1 MNIMLE
7 KLFWFLILILIYIFF
22 GYPFLLKC
30 LFLLKPSRASIDDKY
45 TPSVSI
51 ILSVYNEEGIIRE
64 KIKNFLSLDYPQGL
78 LEMVI
83 ISDNCTDKT
92 EEFIKSFN
100 CSRIKLL
107 VQERRSGKTPAINR
121 GVSVA
126 KGDVLVF
133 TDANSILRKD
143 AVMKLVRHFSDPRI
157 GLVSG
162 RSIYLDSQRRT
173 EEVSGLYRKYEESI
187 KRSEGRVS
195 SIVGADGAIYA
206 LRRELFEPLNPNYI
220 NDFIHP
226 IQVVLKGYR
235 AINETEAICTEII
248 DETNKDELRRQTRIM
263 AQSWLIYF
271 SQIGRLIEKKKWVY
285 AWEFTSHKF
294 LRWITLPIMF
304 LLFIV
309 TIILFKQGALFQ
321 WALLLQIIFFLS
333 VVFGWRDSKIKWL
346 RFSYFFFLI
355 HFSALLGLYN
365 FLSGNVYVTWNPRDN

>member
-1 MNIMLE
+1 MAE
-7 KLFWFLILILIYIFF
+7 SLFWFLILTLLYIFL

-30 LFLLKPSRASIDDKY
+30 IFLLKPSKGSIDDKY
-45 TPSVSI
+45 MPPVSI
-51 ILSVYNEEGIIRE
+51 ILSVYNEENVIRE
-64 KIKNFLSLDYPQGL
+64 KIQNFLSLDYPKEL
-78 LEMVI
+78 LELVI
-83 ISDNCTDKT
+83 ISDHCTDKT

-100 CSRIKLL
+100 CNRIKLL

-126 KGDVLVF
+126 TGDVLVF
-133 TDANSILRKD
+133 TDANSMFDKD
-143 AVMKLVRHFSDPRI
+143 AVMKLVRHFGDPRI

-162 RSIYLDSQRRT
+162 RSIYLDSQGRN

-187 KRSEGRVS
+187 KRGESCVS

-206 LRRELFEPLNPNYI
+206 LRRELYEPLNPNYI

-226 IQVVLKGYR
+226 IQVVLKGHKS
-235 AINETEAICTEII
+235 INDTNAICSEVI
-248 DETNKDELRRQTRIM
+248 DREADKDELRRQTRIM

-271 SQIGRLIEKKKWVY
+271 SQIGQLIKKMKWVY
-285 AWEFTSHKF
+285 IWELTSHKF

-309 TIILFKQGALFQ
+309 TIILFKQGAPFQ
-321 WALLLQIIFFLS
+321 VVFFLQIIFLFS
-333 VVFGWRDSKIKWL
+333 IIFGRRRKVKWL

-355 HFSALLGLYN
+355 HFAALLGLYN
-365 FLSGNVYVTWNPRDN
+365 FLSGNVYVTWNPRDD